1 MPNNPIA
8 LGAQLRQRRI
18 ARGMTQQ
25 NVVDASGTSPN
36 NLSRIENSQVLPNL
50 ATLNRLLDALECEMA
65 LTEIGEVPA
74 LRARVADLETTLRA
88 VQGGADTALATE
100 NRQLRAAL
108 DALARQPVLTHDLI
122 DRARAACTTTLIP
135 LPERTAA

>member
-1 MPNNPIA
+1 MPDNPIA
-8 LGAQLRQRRI
+8 LGTQLRQRRI

-25 NVVDASGTSPN
+25 DVVDASGTSHN

-50 ATLNRLLDALECEMA
+50 ATLNRLLDALECEMT

-74 LRARVADLETTLRA
+74 LRARVADLEATLRA
-88 VQGGADTALATE
+88 VQGGVDTALATE

-122 DRARAACTTTLIP
+122 DQARAACTTTLIP
-135 LPERTAA
+135 LPERNAA